1 MIFNKL
7 NVIILE
13 ISLTVKLN
21 NSLCATDY
29 LQISVGLTLLKEL
42 YLMHGVTG
50 LGWKTLSFYFNS
62 WQRSLYIYIIF
73 ILKYRTLASQ

>member
-42 YLMHGVTG
+42 YLME
-50 LGWKTLSFYFNS
+50 
-62 WQRSLYIYIIF
+62 SLAWDG
-73 ILKYRTLASQ
+73 KH